1 MGESERGTGTEVR
14 SVTNAADSE
23 LAVDTESERVTAWR
37 ACELLRA
44 GYEPV
49 MAAELAEH
57 GEVDLHVALEL
68 VERGCPP
75 GLAAQILL

>member
-1 MGESERGTGTEVR
+1 M
-14 SVTNAADSE
+14 TNAADSE

-37 ACELLRA
+37 ACELMRA

-57 GEVDLHVALEL
+57 SEIDLHVALEL
-68 VERGCPP
+68 IERGCPQE
-75 GLAAQILL
+75 LAAQILL

>member
-1 MGESERGTGTEVR
+1 MGESERGTRTEVR

-37 ACELLRA
+37 ASELLRA
-44 GYEPV
+44 GSEPI

-57 GEVDLHVALEL
+57 GEVDLRIALEL

-75 GLAAQILL
+75 DLAAQILL

>member
-1 MGESERGTGTEVR
+1 
-14 SVTNAADSE
+14 VTNAADTD

-37 ACELLRA
+37 ACELMRA

-57 GEVDLHVALEL
+57 NEVDLHLALEL
-68 VERGCPP
+68 VERGCAPE
-75 GLAAQILL
+75 LAARILL

>member
-1 MGESERGTGTEVR
+1 M
-14 SVTNAADSE
+14 TNAADSE

-37 ACELLRA
+37 ACELMRA

-57 GEVDLHVALEL
+57 NEIDLHVALEL
-68 VERGCPP
+68 IERGCPQE
-75 GLAAQILL
+75 LAAQILL